1 MLRKSNPGS
10 EGLIIGGLALLA
22 VAVRAALR
30 AQNKAKQNDV
40 PYVIEEEG
48 NLFKIYPNGSRRKV
62 GTVKNPRYIVSESS
76 FEFD

>member
-1 MLRKSNPGS
+1 MLKGRSNS
-10 EGLIIGGLALLA
+10 EGLIVSGLALLA
-22 VAVRAALR
+22 VAVRAAVR
-30 AQNKAKQNDV
+30 AQKKAKQNDV

-62 GTVKNPRYIVSESS
+62 GTVKNPRYTVSESS